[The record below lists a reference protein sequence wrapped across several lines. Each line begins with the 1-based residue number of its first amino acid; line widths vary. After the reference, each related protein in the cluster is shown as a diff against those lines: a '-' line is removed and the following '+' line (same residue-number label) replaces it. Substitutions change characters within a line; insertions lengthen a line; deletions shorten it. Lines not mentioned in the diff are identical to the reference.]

1 MSRSDFDLES
11 LARHLRMDRP
21 ALARL
26 AERGKLPGR
35 RVGGQWRFSRAD
47 IHLWWEER
55 IRGGS
60 GDELAS
66 YEALLGEHSESLPSD
81 IAVEPLRSIAEILPP
96 EGVKVPLA
104 ARTRHSVLT
113 SLVEL
118 AVETGLL
125 WDGDKMEEAV
135 RVREAADSTALDNG
149 VALLHPPRPIPGILA
164 QPLLVLARTHQG
176 LPFGHPRGCLTDI
189 FFLICS
195 VDERS
200 HLWVLARLARLI
212 NDPAVLQGLRG
223 ADDGGEA
230 RQLLLEA
237 EAALTSPLA

>member
-1 MSRSDFDLES
+1 MTRSDFDIES
-11 LARHLRMDRP
+11 LARHLRMDR
-21 ALARL
+21 AVVARL

-35 RVGGQWRFSRAD
+35 RVGGQWRFARAD

-55 IRGGS
+55 IRSGS

-66 YEALLGEHSESLPSD
+66 FEAVLGEAGLGEPVDDAS
-81 IAVEPLRSIAEILPP
+81 EPLRSIAEILPP
-96 EGVKVPLA
+96 EGVRVPLA
-104 ARTRHSVLT
+104 ARTRNSVLT
-113 SLVEL
+113 SLVQL
-118 AVETGLL
+118 ASDTGLL
-125 WDGDKMEEAV
+125 WDADKMEAAV
-135 RVREAADSTALDNG
+135 RTREASDSTALDNG

-189 FFLICS
+189 FLLICS

-212 NDPAVLQGLRG
+212 NDPAVLQGLRSAEDG
-223 ADDGGEA
+223 AEA
-230 RQLLLEA
+230 RQGLLDA
-237 EAALTSPLA
+237 EAALTAPLA

>member
-1 MSRSDFDLES
+1 MTRTDFDIES
-11 LARHLRMDRP
+11 LARHLRMDRS
-21 ALARL
+21 AVARL

-35 RVGGQWRFSRAD
+35 RVGGQWRFAHAD
-47 IHLWWEER
+47 IHLWWETR

-66 YEALLGEHSESLPSD
+66 FEALLSDSSEVAD
-81 IAVEPLRSIAEILPP
+81 EPLRSIAEILPP

-113 SLVEL
+113 SLIEL
-118 AVETGLL
+118 AVGTGLL

-135 RVREAADSTALDNG
+135 RAREAADSTALDNG

-176 LPFGHPRGCLTDI
+176 LPFGHPRGYQTDI

-212 NDPAVLQGLRG
+212 NDPAVLLGLRQ
-223 ADDGGEA
+223 ADDALQA
-230 RQLLLEA
+230 RQLLLDA
-237 EAALTSPLA
+237 EAALTAPLA

>member
-1 MSRSDFDLES
+1 M
-11 LARHLRMDRP
+11 ARHLRMDR
-21 ALARL
+21 ATVARL

-35 RVGGQWRFSRAD
+35 RVGGQWRFSHAD

-66 YEALLGEHSESLPSD
+66 YEAVLGDNPAAAS
-81 IAVEPLRSIAEILPP
+81 EPLRSIAEILPP
-96 EGVKVPLA
+96 EGVRVPLA
-104 ARTRHSVLT
+104 ARTRNSVLT

-118 AVETGLL
+118 AADTGLL
-125 WDGDKMEEAV
+125 WDPDKMEEAV
-135 RVREAADSTALDNG
+135 RAREATDSTALDNG

-212 NDPAVLQGLRG
+212 NDPAVLQGLRSAEDG
-223 ADDGGEA
+223 AEA

-237 EAALTSPLA
+237 EVALIAPLA